1 MTALAGKHALVTGA
15 ARGIGAAIAE
25 RLIVDGATVTLLGR
39 TQASLAALAE
49 RLGAGVVGTVV
60 CDITSSEA
68 VAQAVAQIP
77 PVQLLINNAG
87 QAESAPVARTSDA
100 QWARMLA
107 VNLTGPFYC
116 SRAVLPG
123 MLSAGWGRIV
133 TVASTASLRGYA
145 YVAAY
150 AAAKHGVL
158 GLTRSLAL
166 EVAGKGITVNAVC
179 PGFTETD
186 MLRESVANIMA
197 RTGRSEADARASLSA
212 FNPQGRF
219 VSPADVAAAV
229 SWLCGPDAAAM
240 TGLAVPISGGEVM

>member
-25 RLIVDGATVTLLGR
+25 RLIADGAAVTLLGR
-39 TQASLAALAE
+39 TQASLTALAE
-49 RLGAGVVGTVV
+49 RLGPGVIGTVV

-116 SRAVLPG
+116 GRAVLPG